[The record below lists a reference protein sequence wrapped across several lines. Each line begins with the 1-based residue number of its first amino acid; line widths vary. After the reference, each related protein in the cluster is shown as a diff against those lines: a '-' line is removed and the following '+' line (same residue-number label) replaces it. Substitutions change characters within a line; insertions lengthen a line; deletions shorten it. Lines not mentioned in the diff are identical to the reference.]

1 MALTR
6 YLLPQKFRHRGIHNI
21 FWCLKKMLWGS
32 ENEYIC
38 QFPWTQDVNWMHI
51 NLIYFFWMSCLRSI
65 YVLCPEGI
73 LVAVF
78 FFSFI
83 SGVMDVTFVF
93 DDRIQWRYI
102 TTLLLKNFQFSQ
114 FKCSFNGVLFCI
126 YYNCKYKSCFAR
138 SSKSRKTSQ
147 IFFNSYEA

>member
-1 MALTR
+1 MFEENVMRVRKWVYLPVPLDAGCKLNVHKSYILLLNVLFTFNLRLVSRR
-6 YLLPQKFRHRGIHNI
+6 YF
-21 FWCLKKMLWGS
+21 
-32 ENEYIC
+32 
-38 QFPWTQDVNWMHI
+38 
-51 NLIYFFWMSCLRSI
+51 
-65 YVLCPEGI
+65 
-73 LVAVF
+73 VAVF

-138 SSKSRKTSQ
+138 SSTSRKTSQ

>member
-38 QFPWTQDVNWMHI
+38 QFPWTQDVNWMYI

>member
-1 MALTR
+1 MFEENVMRVRKWVYLPVPLDAGCKLNAHKSYILLLNVLFTFNLRLVSRR
-6 YLLPQKFRHRGIHNI
+6 YF
-21 FWCLKKMLWGS
+21 
-32 ENEYIC
+32 
-38 QFPWTQDVNWMHI
+38 V
-51 NLIYFFWMSCLRSI
+51 
-65 YVLCPEGI
+65 
-73 LVAVF
+73 VF

-93 DDRIQWRYI
+93 DGRIQWRYI